1 MMKMTGSST
10 ARWLLER
17 DNFVILTHR
26 RPDGDTIGSSAALC
40 RGLRQLGKQA
50 SILRNPEVTQKYLP
64 LHEGL
69 TVEEAPENAVLLCVD
84 TASASLLPEAFAPLL
99 PKLQLRIDHHGT
111 GEAFAPLEQVE
122 PTASSCGDMIYDL
135 LLCMGVT
142 LDKAIAEALYTAVST
157 DTGCFRYANTNAHA
171 YRVAAACYEAGGDL
185 HTINQEIFDTN
196 SLARLRLQGWI
207 VDNLRL
213 YANGA
218 IAVCALPLEVERR
231 LQLTEDDLENV
242 SGFPRSV
249 EGVRMAATLRQT
261 EDGKVKIS
269 VRAVPGYDAAAV
281 CARFGGGGH
290 KGAAG
295 ATVDTSLEEAAQAVA
310 KIMEELF

>member
-1 MMKMTGSST
+1 MMTTNDT

-17 DNFVILTHR
+17 NDFLILSHR
-26 RPDGDTIGSSAALC
+26 RPDGDTLGSSAALC
-40 RGLRQLGKQA
+40 RGLRQLGKRA
-50 SILRNPEVTQKYLP
+50 HILRNREVTKKYQH

-69 TVEEAPENAVLLCVD
+69 TLEEAPEKAVILCVD
-84 TASASLLPEAFAPLL
+84 TASASLLPEEYRPLL
-99 PKLQLRIDHHGT
+99 PRLQLRIDHHGT
-111 GEAFAPLEQVE
+111 GESFAPLEQVE
-122 PTASSCGDMIYDL
+122 PTASSCGDMIYEL
-135 LLCMGVT
+135 LMAMGVT

-207 VDNLRL
+207 VENLRL
-213 YANGA
+213 SAGGQV
-218 IAVCALPLEVERR
+218 AVCALPLEVEKK

-242 SGFPRSV
+242 SGFPRSI

-261 EDGKVKIS
+261 EDGKVKLS

-281 CARFGGGGH
+281 CAHFGGGGH

-295 ATVDTSLEEAAQAVA
+295 ATVALSLEETALAVA
-310 KIMEELF
+310 QKMEEWF